1 MILLLK
7 NTVEGLKPLYDD
19 DYEEKRKLK
28 LGEVYKADIKPMKP
42 RNLQFHRKYFALI
55 NCAWDCLTEQQ
66 AQSFHHGIPDEA
78 KAKEQMRS
86 SLQILAGHYVQSY
99 DPMTGHWVH
108 TAKSISFEKMNEL
121 EFEQLYKDVK
131 DAVLTYIV
139 TQNPRLSEDEFLQIL
154 TEF

>member
-28 LGEVYKADIKPMKP
+28 IGEVYKADIKPMKP

-66 AQSFHHGIPDEA
+66 AQSFHHGIPDET

-131 DAVLTYIV
+131 DVTKGVLMGGGRTTAYGE
-139 TQNPRLSEDEFLQIL
+139 T
-154 TEF
+154 